1 MLCLS
6 AVAFAP
12 LYVLKELIMGSGDAI
27 VRQSAGTAFDMYQK
41 LAFTGVLVSA
51 FVLLYQGER
60 FKRMVGGLRYYGK
73 MSLTNYITQSI
84 IGAIIYFPFGLYLA
98 PHCGYTLSLL
108 VGICTFLL
116 QVQFC
121 KWWLARHK
129 QGPLEKTWHR
139 WTWVGTEKS

>member
-51 FVLLYQGER
+51 FVLLYQGEG
-60 FKRMVGGLRYYGK
+60 FKRMVGGLRY
-73 MSLTNYITQSI
+73 
-84 IGAIIYFPFGLYLA
+84 
-98 PHCGYTLSLL
+98 
-108 VGICTFLL
+108 
-116 QVQFC
+116 
-121 KWWLARHK
+121 
-129 QGPLEKTWHR
+129 
-139 WTWVGTEKS
+139 